1 LSTELDKVFVPL
13 AYNLLQEFGK
23 SMTLTQTT
31 RGAKNW
37 DTGVV
42 ASGSS
47 TAYSIKGMEVEYSA
61 REIDGKTVKFGDKKI
76 FIYAQGLPT
85 DLATSA
91 KLYTLTIDSVV
102 WNIETVKTGV
112 SGEDNAYYELQVRR

>member
-1 LSTELDKVFVPL
+1 LSTELDNIFVPL
-13 AYNLLQEFGK
+13 AYELVQEFGK

-37 DTGVV
+37 DTGVI
-42 ASGSS
+42 AAGSAV
-47 TAYSIKGMEVEYSA
+47 TYSIKGLEMEYSA
-61 REIDGKTVKFGDKKI
+61 REIDGKTVKFGDKKVLT
-76 FIYAQGLPT
+76 YAQDLPT

-91 KLYTLTIDSVV
+91 KLYAITIDSVV
-102 WNIETVKTGV
+102 WNIENVKTGV